1 MLIQHH
7 NLSANS
13 EHHYSREEQQVERLR
28 VAEVSRDAA
37 GNRRVDTLVEIEGR
51 TLEQSDTYSRWQSRL
66 GSDTS
71 GPASTAQATHDPD
84 MKQLDSS
91 ALQPRDRLKLELIS
105 RLHKMI
111 TGQELRIK
119 LFDPSVLEAKQPASD
134 LPQTMTGTPSAP
146 DFRPQQ
152 PAIGMEFERVS
163 RINEEESSLYQVQGE
178 VRTKDGKTIN
188 IDLSLQ
194 MARSVTQ
201 QESSTLRLGARLSD
215 PLVINFDGKAAELSQ
230 TRFSFDLDLD
240 GQKDEIPTLAGNRAF
255 LALDRNNDGEIN
267 DGRELFG
274 ARTGDGFAE
283 LARYDDDGNGFIDE
297 GDEIFSRLRLWSPG
311 AEGESSLVSLA
322 SKGVGAIWLDSAD
335 TEFSLTPNLTENRL
349 GVIRSTSFFLSESG
363 GSGTVQHVDLS
374 I

>member
-1 MLIQHH
+1 MQIQHH
-7 NLSANS
+7 NLSAKS

-51 TLEQSDTYSRWQSRL
+51 KLEQSDTYNRWQSRL
-66 GSDTS
+66 GSDAS
-71 GPASTAQATHDPD
+71 GPAATAKATHDPD

-119 LFDPSVLEAKQPASD
+119 LFDPSVLEAKQAASD

-163 RINEEESSLYQVQGE
+163 RISEEESSSYEVQGE

-255 LALDRNNDGEIN
+255 LALDRNGDGEIN

-311 AEGESSLVSLA
+311 ADGESSLVSLA
-322 SKGVGAIWLDSAD
+322 SKGVGAIWLESAD

>member
-1 MLIQHH
+1 MQIQHH
-7 NLSANS
+7 NLSAKS

-51 TLEQSDTYSRWQSRL
+51 KLEQSDTYSRWQSRL
-66 GSDTS
+66 GSDAS
-71 GPASTAQATHDPD
+71 GTASTAKATHDPD

-134 LPQTMTGTPSAP
+134 LPQAMTGAPTGP

-163 RINEEESSLYQVQGE
+163 RISEKESSSYEVQGE

-255 LALDRNNDGEIN
+255 LALDRNGDGEIN

-322 SKGVGAIWLDSAD
+322 SKGVGAIWLESAD